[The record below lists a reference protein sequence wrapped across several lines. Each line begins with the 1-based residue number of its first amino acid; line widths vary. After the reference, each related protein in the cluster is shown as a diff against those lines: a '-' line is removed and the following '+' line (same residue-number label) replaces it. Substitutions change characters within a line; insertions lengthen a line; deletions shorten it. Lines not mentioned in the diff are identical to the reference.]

1 MFYISIF
8 IYWAGEI
15 SVGPRANTGGFL
27 NQTKQKIILDFTKN
41 HSIAELLGDRDKL
54 IRLIEDEYDVSIFV
68 LGNELDITGKNKNVQ
83 KVVKLLNELTL
94 QINLGQKM
102 DMQKVSDSI
111 KIMGDK
117 SGVQPHEIFNE
128 YITVN
133 AGKKIKP
140 RTEGQKFY
148 MEAIR
153 DNTIVFGIGPAGT
166 GKTYLALAMAVG
178 ALVKN
183 DIGRIILV
191 KPVVEAGE
199 KLGFL
204 PGDMYDK
211 INPYLRPL
219 YDALYEMLDIETF
232 QHYMDI
238 GIIEVVPLAY
248 MRGRTLNDS
257 FIILDEAQNTSPEQ
271 MKMFLTRL
279 GFGSKIVITGDITQ
293 IDLPA
298 EKRSGLIQV
307 KNILNTISGIEFV
320 YLTSKDVVRHSLV
333 QKIVDAYKI
342 YEENGRNEISK
353 QEQ

>member
-1 MFYISIF
+1 MY
-8 IYWAGEI
+8 
-15 SVGPRANTGGFL
+15 
-27 NQTKQKIILDFTKN
+27 QTKQKITLDFTKN

-54 IRLIEDEYDVSIFV
+54 IKIIEKEYNVDIFV
-68 LGNELDITGKNKNVQ
+68 LGNDIEIVGKNKNVQ
-83 KVVKLLNELTL
+83 NVVKLLNELTL
-94 QINLGQKM
+94 QINIGQKI
-102 DMQKVSDSI
+102 DSQRVGDSI
-111 KIMGDK
+111 KIMEDK
-117 SGVQPHEIFNE
+117 STLKPHEIFDDF
-128 YITVN
+128 ITVN
-133 AGKKIKP
+133 SGKKIKA
-140 RTEGQKFY
+140 RTEGQKKY

-153 DNTIVFGIGPAGT
+153 NNTIVFSIGPAGT

-178 ALVKN
+178 SLILN
-183 DIGRIILV
+183 EISRIILV

-232 QHYMDI
+232 QRYMDM

-257 FIILDEAQNTSPEQ
+257 FIILDEAQNASPEQ

-279 GFGSKIVITGDITQ
+279 GFGSRVVITGDITQ
-293 IDLPA
+293 IDLPQ
-298 EKRSGLIQV
+298 EKKSGLIQV
-307 KNILNTISGIEFV
+307 RNILDKISGIEFV

-342 YEENGRNEISK
+342 YEEILVSENLKTVTEKNGSK
-353 QEQ
+353 E

>member
-1 MFYISIF
+1 VPLYQS
-8 IYWAGEI
+8 
-15 SVGPRANTGGFL
+15 R
-27 NQTKQKIILDFTKN
+27 QKITLDFAKN

-54 IRLIEDEYDVSIFV
+54 IRLIENEYGVDIFV
-68 LGNELDITGKNKNVQ
+68 LGNDIEVSGKNKNVQ
-83 KVVKLLNELTL
+83 KVIKLLGELTL

-102 DMQKVSDSI
+102 DTQKINDSI
-111 KIMGDK
+111 KIMEDK
-117 SGVQPHEIFNE
+117 SGIKPHEIFNDF
-128 YITVN
+128 ITVN
-133 AGKKIKP
+133 SGKKIKP
-140 RTEGQKFY
+140 RTEGQKKY
-148 MEAIR
+148 IEAIR

-178 ALVKN
+178 SLVSN
-183 DIGRIILV
+183 EIGRIILV

-204 PGDMYDK
+204 PGDLYDK

-219 YDALYEMLDIETF
+219 YDALYEMLDVETF

-238 GIIEVVPLAY
+238 GVIEVVPLAY

-257 FIILDEAQNTSPEQ
+257 YIILDEAQNASPEQ

-293 IDLPA
+293 VDLPA
-298 EKRSGLIQV
+298 EKKSGLIHV
-307 KNILNTISGIEFV
+307 RNILNKIKGIDFI
-320 YLTSKDVVRHSLV
+320 YLTSRDVVRHSLV

-342 YEENGRNEISK
+342 YEESLQQEIKNDS
-353 QEQ
+353 

>member
-1 MFYISIF
+1 LYQ
-8 IYWAGEI
+8 A
-15 SVGPRANTGGFL
+15 
-27 NQTKQKIILDFTKN
+27 KQKLTLDFTKN

-54 IRLIEDEYDVSIFV
+54 VRLIENEYDVSIFI
-68 LGNELDITGKNKNVQ
+68 LGNDIEISGKNKNVQ
-83 KVVKLLNELTL
+83 KVTNLIKELAL
-94 QINLGQKM
+94 QINLGQKL
-102 DMQKVSDSI
+102 DEQKLSDSI
-111 KIMGDK
+111 KILEDRSLLK
-117 SGVQPHEIFNE
+117 PHEIFNDF
-128 YITVN
+128 IIVN
-133 AGKKIKP
+133 SGKKIKP
-140 RTEGQKFY
+140 RTEGQKHY
-148 MEAIR
+148 MESIR

-178 ALVKN
+178 ALVQN
-183 DIGRIILV
+183 DVGRIILV

-219 YDALYEMLDIETF
+219 YDALYEMLDVETF

-238 GIIEVVPLAY
+238 GVIEVVPLAY

-257 FIILDEAQNTSPEQ
+257 FIILDEAQNASPEQ

-298 EKRSGLIQV
+298 EKKSGLIQV
-307 KNILNTISGIEFV
+307 RNILDKISGIEFV

-333 QKIVDAYKI
+333 QKIVDAYKN
-342 YEENGRNEISK
+342 YEESQKAEPK
-353 QEQ
+353 QTDSDAGIA

>member
-1 MFYISIF
+1 MYQ
-8 IYWAGEI
+8 A
-15 SVGPRANTGGFL
+15 R
-27 NQTKQKIILDFTKN
+27 QKITLDFTKN

-54 IRLIEDEYDVSIFV
+54 IRLIENEYDVDIFV
-68 LGNELDITGKNKNVQ
+68 LGNDLEISGKNKNVQ
-83 KVVKLLNELTL
+83 KVIKLLNELTL

-111 KIMGDK
+111 KIMEDK
-117 SGVQPHEIFNE
+117 SVITPHEIFSDFVM
-128 YITVN
+128 VN
-133 AGKKIKP
+133 SGKKIKP
-140 RTEGQKFY
+140 RTEGQRNY
-148 MEAIR
+148 IESIR

-183 DIGRIILV
+183 EVGRIILV

-238 GIIEVVPLAY
+238 GVIEVVPLAY

-257 FIILDEAQNTSPEQ
+257 FIILDEAQNASPEQ

-279 GFGSKIVITGDITQ
+279 GFGSKVVITGDITQ

-298 EKRSGLIQV
+298 ERKSGLVQV
-307 KNILNTISGIEFV
+307 KNILRDINGIKFV

-333 QKIVDAYKI
+333 QKIVDAYKS
-342 YEENGRNEISK
+342 YEENQK
-353 QEQ
+353 QEILDQGVQKQEE